1 MLICISPSV
10 KCLLKKCL
18 LNCSVL
24 RIDFILDASLCQTC
38 GWKIFLPHLPCL
50 QFILLKKQILSF
62 VRSNLLIFPFE
73 YQAFSD
79 RFKNY
84 LPNPRYQR
92 FSPMFPSK
100 SFVVI
105 HLHLSLWFILS
116 YFLCKMWSLDRYFC
130 EFFFFCLQFSS
141 CSSTIC

>member
-1 MLICISPSV
+1 MWFENIFTPS
-10 KCLLKKCL
+10 LLLAVYPFNKAE
-18 LNCSVL
+18 
-24 RIDFILDASLCQTC
+24 DF
-38 GWKIFLPHLPCL
+38 
-50 QFILLKKQILSF
+50 F

-100 SFVVI
+100 SYVVL
-105 HLHLSLWFILS
+105 HFHLSL
-116 YFLCKMWSLDRYFC
+116 
-130 EFFFFCLQFSS
+130 
-141 CSSTIC
+141 